1 MNLTPDVWLE
11 ALAAL
16 LLLVGA
22 VFLLVGAP
30 VSLTLADHGVSV
42 VAG

>member
-22 VFLLVGAP
+22 AFLRLLVN
-30 VSLTLADHGVSV
+30 L
-42 VAG
+42 